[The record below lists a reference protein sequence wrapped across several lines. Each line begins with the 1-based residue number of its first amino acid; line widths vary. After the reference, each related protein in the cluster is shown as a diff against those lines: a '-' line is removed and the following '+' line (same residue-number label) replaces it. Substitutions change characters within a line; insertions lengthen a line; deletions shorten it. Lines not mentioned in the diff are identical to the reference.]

1 MNRAGFRLAPAYLA
15 AAIVLGGPLCP
26 VRADSTEQR
35 DYEIRVDGKPA
46 GTSRLTMIEKGDTT
60 HVEARAK
67 VEVKLFGFS
76 AYSYTVAS
84 HETWK
89 DARLVEMKC
98 SAVEDGKKTEVE
110 VSPAGQELRV
120 RVNGKNAS
128 AMRPDVWT
136 SSYWKLADKKFHNNQ
151 VPILDADSGTVNNG
165 QLQYVGTETLK
176 VGGKAEECFRFR
188 VTGIPVPIDLWFD
201 RFHRLV
207 RQEFT
212 ESGHKTIV
220 QLLPAQR

>member
-1 MNRAGFRLAPAYLA
+1 
-15 AAIVLGGPLCP
+15 
-26 VRADSTEQR
+26 
-35 DYEIRVDGKPA
+35 
-46 GTSRLTMIEKGDTT
+46 
-60 HVEARAK
+60 
-67 VEVKLFGFS
+67 
-76 AYSYTVAS
+76 
-84 HETWK
+84 
-89 DARLVEMKC
+89 
-98 SAVEDGKKTEVE
+98 

-176 VGGKAEECFRFR
+176 VGAKAEECFRFR

-220 QLLPAQR
+220 QLLPIQR